1 MSDDSKNSAPNGSG
15 NDPINEEEAVSK
27 SQLKREMLALQVLG
41 EALVDM
47 PDKELATIPV
57 PERLMDQ
64 INTARKINH
73 HGGKKRQLQ
82 YIGKLMRSFD
92 VSAIQKAYNDLQTGR
107 KALAREFHQLEEWR
121 DRLIAQGAPAIEKF
135 LVKYPDGNRQ
145 QLRQMVRQAQ
155 KEQSQEKPPTA
166 SRKLFRYIKA
176 LDS

>member
-1 MSDDSKNSAPNGSG
+1 MSDDSKNSAPNSSDD
-15 NDPINEEEAVSK
+15 DPINEEEAVSK
-27 SQLKREMLALQVLG
+27 SQLKREMLALQALG

-64 INTARKINH
+64 INLARKINH

-121 DRLIAQGAPAIEKF
+121 DKLIAQGAPAIEE
-135 LVKYPDGNRQ
+135 LLEKYPNGNRQ

-155 KEQSQEKPPTA
+155 KEQSQEKSPAA

-176 LDS
+176 LEE